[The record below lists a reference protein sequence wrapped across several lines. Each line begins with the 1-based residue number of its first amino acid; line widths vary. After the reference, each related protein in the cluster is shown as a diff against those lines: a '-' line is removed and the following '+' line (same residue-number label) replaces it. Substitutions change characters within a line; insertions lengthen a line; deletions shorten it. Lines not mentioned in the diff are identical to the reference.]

1 MKDKVSVTAL
11 VIDDSPAA
19 RKLIAAQLQQVGC
32 EIVAEAETA
41 ADGLSLFNELRPNLI
56 TIDLMMPKK
65 GGMDSMALVEAIKQ
79 TAPEV
84 AIIVVSSIPFE
95 KMRTEFLDMGV
106 LEYVIKPLNVYA
118 MQKLRIKLMR
128 AFPHLLQAR

>member
-1 MKDKVSVTAL
+1 MKDKGSVTAL

-19 RKLIAAQLQQVGC
+19 RKMIGAQLRQVGC

-41 ADGLSLFNELRPNLI
+41 ADGLSLFNELRPNLV

-65 GGMDSMALVEAIKQ
+65 DGIDSMALVEAIKQ
-79 TAPEV
+79 TAPEA

-95 KMRTEFLDMGV
+95 KMRTEFLDKGV
-106 LEYVIKPLNVYA
+106 LEYVIKPFNVYTIN
-118 MQKLRIKLMR
+118 KLRIKLTR
-128 AFPHLLQAR
+128 AFPQMLKAG